1 MFALNGTKVSIFS
14 FRGKK
19 IGTFRKKIPIYSLSL
34 HPKQYF
40 TIDMNK
46 EYIVLSR
53 QDAVARNNSPYV
65 NLKIANNEEVENIC
79 VFDVPKTSGPKV
91 GQLVRFLSIRD
102 NQGKK
107 SATNMDMIA
116 GTFPTED
123 HPLYKLVPRPVKR
136 EVWDA
141 TLETLIGFCKDEKLI
156 GFIREQA
163 DILFPQYSKYPAATS
178 VHHAFPGGLLN
189 HTWQMLHLLEGIYP
203 VYPYPEDIK
212 VERIII
218 SILFH
223 DWGKLCE
230 YNVEGEKLENGYLLG
245 HIYMSANYLNNLLRD
260 LDIDKREINFIV
272 HCVLAHHG
280 QLEFGSPVLPCIPE
294 AQLLNYIDN
303 ISAKADIFIST
314 GHLEKAFALGTS
326 VVKG

>member
-1 MFALNGTKVSIFS
+1 MAN
-14 FRGKK
+14 
-19 IGTFRKKIPIYSLSL
+19 
-34 HPKQYF
+34 
-40 TIDMNK
+40 NK
-46 EYIVLSR
+46 EFIVLSR

-65 NLKIANNEEVENIC
+65 NLKVANLEGVENIC

-91 GQLVRFLSIRD
+91 GQLVRFITIRD

-107 SATNMDMIA
+107 SATNMDMLV
-116 GTFPTED
+116 GNFPDEK
-123 HPLYKLVPRPVKR
+123 HPLYSLVPRPIKR
-136 EVWDA
+136 AEWDDCIENL
-141 TLETLIGFCKDEKLI
+141 LEFCTDEDLK
-156 GFIREQA
+156 GFILRQA
-163 DILFPQYSKYPAATS
+163 DDLFPIYSKYPAATS

-189 HTWQMLHLLEGIYP
+189 HTYQMLHLLEGLYP
-203 VYPYPEDIK
+203 VYPYPDDIK

-218 SILFH
+218 SALFH
-223 DWGKLCE
+223 DWGKICE
-230 YNVEGEKLENGYLLG
+230 YNIEGEKLENGFLLG

-260 LDIDKREINFIV
+260 FYIKKKSKLEEADKREINFIV

-303 ISAKADIFIST
+303 ISAKADIFST
-314 GHLEKAFALGTS
+314 TGNMEKAFALGTN

>member
-1 MFALNGTKVSIFS
+1 
-14 FRGKK
+14 
-19 IGTFRKKIPIYSLSL
+19 
-34 HPKQYF
+34 
-40 TIDMNK
+40 MNK

-65 NLKIANNEEVENIC
+65 NLKVANNEGVENIC
-79 VFDVPKTSGPKV
+79 VFDVSKLSGPKV
-91 GQLVRFLSIRD
+91 GQLVRFLTIRD

-116 GTFPTED
+116 GAFPTED
-123 HPLYKLVPRPVKR
+123 HPLYHLVPRPIKR
-136 EVWDA
+136 EEWDRCIA
-141 TLETLIGFCKDEKLI
+141 QVLSFCKDETLI

-163 DILFPQYSKYPAATS
+163 DLLFPQYSKYPAATS

-189 HTWQMLHLLEGIYP
+189 HTYQMLHLLEGLYP
-203 VYPYPEDIK
+203 VYPYPDDIK
-212 VERIII
+212 VERIIV

-223 DWGKLCE
+223 DWGKICE
-230 YNVEGEKLENGYLLG
+230 YNMEGEKLENGYLLG

-260 LDIDKREINFIV
+260 LYTQAHGKVEEADKREINFIV

-294 AQLLNYIDN
+294 AQLLNFLDN
-303 ISAKADIFIST
+303 ISAKADVFST
-314 GHLEKAFALGTS
+314 TGNMEKAFALGTN
-326 VVKG
+326 VIKG

>member
-1 MFALNGTKVSIFS
+1 MA
-14 FRGKK
+14 
-19 IGTFRKKIPIYSLSL
+19 
-34 HPKQYF
+34 
-40 TIDMNK
+40 K

-65 NLKIANNEEVENIC
+65 NLKVANLEGNETLC

-91 GQLVRFLSIRD
+91 GQLVTFMSIRD
-102 NQGKK
+102 YQGKK
-107 SATNMDMIA
+107 SATNMDMVV
-116 GTFPTED
+116 GKFPTEQ
-123 HPLYKLVPRPVKR
+123 HPLYHLVPRPIKR
-136 EVWDA
+136 EAWDA
-141 TLETLIGFCKDEKLI
+141 TIDHLLSFCTDETLKQ
-156 GFIREQA
+156 FIQKQA
-163 DILFPQYSKYPAATS
+163 DDLFPKYSKYPAATS

-203 VYPYPEDIK
+203 VYPYPDDIR

-218 SILFH
+218 GILFH
-223 DWGKLCE
+223 DWGKICE
-230 YNVEGEKLENGYLLG
+230 YNAEGEKMENGYLLG

-260 LDIDKREINFIV
+260 LYTQEHGKMTDADKREVNFII

-303 ISAKADIFIST
+303 ISAKGDIFST
-314 GHLEKAFALGTS
+314 TGNMEKAFALGTN